1 MQINFTGHRL
11 EITPALREFT
21 TNKLDRLQRHFDRIT
36 SINVIFDVEKMRQIA
51 EATVFVSKGELHA
64 SSESEDMY
72 SAIDS
77 LVDKLDRQLI
87 KHKEKMKN
95 HRDTNSKI
103 RHLNAAVEHHEDEF
117 IAQQENTSELRDDNN
132 EAL

>member
-11 EITPALREFT
+11 EITQALREFT
-21 TNKLDRLQRHFDRIT
+21 ISKFSKLSRHSDKIT
-36 SINVIFDVEKMRQIA
+36 SINVVFDVEKLRQIA
-51 EATVFVSKGELHA
+51 EATLHISKAEIHA
-64 SSESEDMY
+64 SSESDSMY

-95 HRDTNSKI
+95 HR
-103 RHLNAAVEHHEDEF
+103 EHKE
-117 IAQQENTSELRDDNN
+117 
-132 EAL
+132 

>member
-11 EITPALREFT
+11 EVTPALKSFT
-21 TNKLDRLQRHFDRIT
+21 QEKFDKLERHFDKIT
-36 SINVIFDVEKMRQIA
+36 AINVVFDVEKLRQIA
-51 EATVFVSKGELHA
+51 EATILVAKGEVHA

-87 KHKEKMKN
+87 KHKEKI
-95 HRDTNSKI
+95 RDRS
-103 RHLNAAVEHHEDEF
+103 
-117 IAQQENTSELRDDNN
+117 
-132 EAL
+132 